1 MRTVDLKC
9 KRWDFCREPFR
20 GRTPREG
27 PRVAK
32 PRGAGTVSPMPELP
46 EVEVLCRRLAP
57 RLAGRILQRVE
68 IHRPASIHRSS
79 TRTFTGHCI
88 GRVFGPVSRRAKRLL
103 FGLKSDG
110 GLPDGFLQ
118 IHLGMTGRVAVVDSD
133 QESPSY
139 PAVTFHLDQGR
150 LVFSDARGLGRVDRV
165 WAMPEGQGPEP
176 LDPEFTPGRLTTALG
191 NSSQPI
197 KVRLM
202 DPRCLAGIGNIYAAE
217 CLFEAGIHPKR
228 PTRDLREAEVRRLHR
243 AIRSVLS
250 EAIDVGWA
258 ATRSRDPA
266 KWTLFHRET
275 GGLGSDGKGAGFR
288 VYDREGAPCPRCG
301 LPIQRIRQAA
311 RSTYLCPGCQPLKP

>member
-1 MRTVDLKC
+1 
-9 KRWDFCREPFR
+9 
-20 GRTPREG
+20 
-27 PRVAK
+27 VAK
-32 PRGAGTVSPMPELP
+32 PLGSSTVPTMPELP

-103 FGLKSDG
+103 FGLNSDG

-118 IHLGMTGRVAVVDSD
+118 IHLGMTGRVAIGDSD
-133 QESPSY
+133 QESPAY
-139 PAVTFHLDQGR
+139 PAVTFHLDHGR
-150 LVFSDARGLGRVDRV
+150 LVFSDARGLGRIDRV
-165 WAMPEGQGPEP
+165 WVMPEGLGPEP
-176 LDPEFTPGRLTTALG
+176 LDPEFTPGRLATALG
-191 NSSQPI
+191 NSSQAI

-202 DPRCLAGIGNIYAAE
+202 HPQCLAGIGNIYAAE

-228 PTRDLREAEVRRLHR
+228 PTRDLREAEVHRLHR

-250 EAIDVGWA
+250 QAIHVGWA
-258 ATRSRDPA
+258 ATRSGNPA

-275 GGLGSDGKGAGFR
+275 RGLGSDGKGSGFR

-301 LPIQRIRQAA
+301 LPIQRIRQAS
-311 RSTYLCPGCQPLKP
+311 RSTYVCPGCQPLKP

>member
-1 MRTVDLKC
+1 MRTVDRKC
-9 KRWDFCREPFR
+9 KRWDSAIRI
-20 GRTPREG
+20 
-27 PRVAK
+27 A
-32 PRGAGTVSPMPELP
+32 RGATRPHPQVAGCRIGARLRRMPELP
-46 EVEVLCRRLAP
+46 EVEVLRRRLAP
-57 RLAGRILQRVE
+57 RLAGRILQQVE
-68 IHRPASIHRSS
+68 IHRPGSIPRES
-79 TRTFTGHCI
+79 TQTFTGYYI
-88 GRVFGPVSRRAKRLL
+88 GRVFGPVARRAKVLL
-103 FGLKSDG
+103 LGLESDCG
-110 GLPDGFLQ
+110 VSDGFLQ
-118 IHLGMTGRVAVVDSD
+118 IHLGMTGRVAVVDRG
-133 QESPSY
+133 QESPAY

-165 WAMPEGQGPEP
+165 WTMPEGLGPEP
-176 LDPEFTPGRLTTALG
+176 LDPEFTSERLATALG

-217 CLFEAGIHPKR
+217 CLFESGIHPRR
-228 PTRDLREAEVRRLHR
+228 PTRDLSEAEIHRLHR

-275 GGLGSDGKGAGFR
+275 GDLGSHGKGSGFR

-301 LPIQRIRQAA
+301 RPIQRIRQAS
-311 RSTYLCPGCQPLKP
+311 RSTYFCAGCQPLEP